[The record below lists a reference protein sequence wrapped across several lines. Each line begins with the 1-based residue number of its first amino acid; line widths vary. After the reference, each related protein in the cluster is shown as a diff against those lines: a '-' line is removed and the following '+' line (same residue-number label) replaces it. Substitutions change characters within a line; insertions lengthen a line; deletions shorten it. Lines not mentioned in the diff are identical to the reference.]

1 MAATIPKLTQ
11 PVIPSMVT
19 MEEAVELLGTAA
31 AAVALIPLGN
41 TTSILMASSLP
52 PELVHLV
59 ILVVLLHQTH
69 VEAKVCQKELP
80 L

>member
-1 MAATIPKLTQ
+1 MAPTIPKLTQ

-31 AAVALIPLGN
+31 AAVALVPQGN

>member
-19 MEEAVELLGTAA
+19 MEAVELLGTAA
-31 AAVALIPLGN
+31 AAVALVPQGN